1 MLDLDKTLN
10 CHISEIHSSEKP
22 KTMTRRDVNKDISY
36 SYKSHRSCS
45 FVGYLAVTRKSPK
58 RDVCIKSD

>member
-22 KTMTRRDVNKDISY
+22 TTMTRRDVNKEISY